1 MTQCIPFFVCHCAL
15 FCQNVQSAS
24 FLNVKTFWASSYKI
38 CLRVQFCFWSFAAI
52 FHIIIYT
59 DPPHTYS
66 FCSAPRISTPPPFPQ
81 CFTSCWIAFMHI
93 NAILVNNSFIIH
105 DFQLNDAQ
113 DSFVNLFY
121 PSLIYSDYP
130 LILFFIG
137 FPLVDLNSVGY
148 NLVSCGSASGLH
160 KILVPHYSLGLCL
173 SRSMWYVKYRKN
185 GRWLYTWSHYMH
197 RSIKWGVRVVQTPTV
212 KIQIFKNLHLQ
223 V

>member
-1 MTQCIPFFVCHCAL
+1 MFTCPIL
-15 FCQNVQSAS
+15 FLKFCSHISHHYLHRSTTHIQ
-24 FLNVKTFWASSYKI
+24 FLHYDKSDNG
-38 CLRVQFCFWSFAAI
+38 Q
-52 FHIIIYT
+52 
-59 DPPHTYS
+59 D
-66 FCSAPRISTPPPFPQ
+66 SAPRISIPPSPQ
-81 CFTSCWIAFMHI
+81 CFTSCVIVFMHI
-93 NAILVNNSFIIH
+93 TAILVNNSFIIH
-105 DFQLNDAQ
+105 DFQLNNAQ

-121 PSLIYSDYP
+121 PSLIYSEYP

-148 NLVSCGSASGLH
+148 NLVSCGSASGWH

-212 KIQIFKNLHLQ
+212 KIQIF
-223 V
+223 